1 MYVKHGR
8 TFIRCDEDNIEK
20 FINTIG
26 DITEIGRKKK
36 KNGKYCLYY
45 DVPCMFDTETTSFY
59 DKTNDR
65 KVAWVY
71 AWMFGINGHTI
82 MGRSLNE
89 FKILLDRLS
98 DVFGLNDERRLVCYI
113 HNMSFDFAFIKKLL
127 NFTDIFVMD
136 MNKPLYA
143 CCEEGIEFRC
153 SYLLTGKSLAE
164 LGKGLQK
171 YKISKK
177 VGDLDYS
184 LCRHEN
190 TLLTKKELGYCI
202 NDVRVGMAFIQEK
215 IEAGEHIK
223 DIPYTKTGYVRKYV
237 RRKCY
242 SKKYYSSFKDYIS
255 RLTLTEEEYFTCK
268 RAFMGGFTH
277 ANAWWVGETIE
288 GEIASFDFTS
298 SYPAV
303 MLSEMFPAGK
313 GHKVKIK
320 GEEDF
325 NYYCKDK
332 CCIFDIVIYNL
343 RLKENMPDAIISKSK
358 MWDFDNEGMIVD
370 NGRVRYCK
378 KCKMTITNVDYKV
391 FKKFYDFKCIV
402 KEMWIYEKAYLPKPI
417 IECVLDFYKAKTEL
431 KGLEDDES
439 KREYALKKEMLN
451 SLYGMIVMDIVRQ
464 LIIFDTDENVCF
476 KALDI
481 NPDEQL
487 DKYNNG
493 KARTTFY
500 PQGLFITSYARR
512 NLFMGIYEFKNDY
525 IYSDTDSIKAI
536 NYKDHLEWIE
546 KYNKWVTKKIENC
559 LVARGFDKDEAKP
572 KNIKGVRKPLGV
584 WDFENKDE
592 LYTKFKTLG
601 AKRYVVEQK
610 GDIFCT
616 VAGIGKKSIKKYLK
630 GNFDDPFKGF
640 ENKLSVKAEDTGK
653 NTHYYFSDPYENDI
667 VDYTGFKSHVKTDCG
682 VYLEAAPWNLKLSGD
697 YDKFLADLIALKCK
711 GRAS

>member
-1 MYVKHGR
+1 MYSKHGR
-8 TFIRCDEDNIEK
+8 TFIECNEETIEK
-20 FINTIG
+20 FIKTIG
-26 DITEIGRKKK
+26 DITEIGKRKRKGKK
-36 KNGKYCLYY
+36 SIVYY

-82 MGRSLNE
+82 MGRSLND
-89 FKILLDRLS
+89 FKILIDRIS
-98 DVFGLNDERRLVCYI
+98 EVFCLGEDNRLVCYI

-127 NFTDIFVMD
+127 NYTDIFVMD

-153 SYLLTGKSLAE
+153 SYLLTGKSLDE

-223 DIPYTKTGYVRKYV
+223 DIPYTKTGYVRQYV

-242 SKKYYSSFKDYIS
+242 SKKYHQNFSNYIS

-277 ANAWWVGETIE
+277 ANSWWVNETIE

-303 MLSEMFPAGK
+303 MISEMFPAGK
-313 GHKVKIK
+313 GHKVIIHNEK
-320 GEEDF
+320 EF
-325 NYYCKDK
+325 NAYCKEK
-332 CCIFDIVIYNL
+332 CCIFDIVI
-343 RLKENMPDAIISKSK
+343 RDLKLKKDIPDAIISESK
-358 MWDFDNEGMIVD
+358 MWDFNKEGMIID

-378 KCKMTITNVDYKV
+378 SCKMTITNVDYTV
-391 FKKFYDFKCIV
+391 FRKFYDFKCVV
-402 KEMWIYEKAYLPKPI
+402 KEMWVYEKAYLPKPL

-431 KGLEDDES
+431 KGLEDEES

-464 LIIFDTDENVCF
+464 IIVFDPDTDVCF
-476 KALDI
+476 KALDGSVE
-481 NPDEQL
+481 DQL
-487 DKYNNG
+487 NKYNNS
-493 KARTTFY
+493 KNRTTFY
-500 PQGLFITSYARR
+500 PQGLFITAYARR

-536 NYKDHLEWIE
+536 NYKDHLAWIE
-546 KYNKWVTKKIENC
+546 KYNNWVTKKIEKC
-559 LVARGFDKDEAKP
+559 LLTRGFDKDEAKP
-572 KNIKGVRKPLGV
+572 KNIKGVKKPLGV

-601 AKRYVVEQK
+601 AKRYIVEQNE
-610 GDIFCT
+610 DIFCT

-630 GNFDDPFKGF
+630 ENFENPFNGF
-640 ENKLSVKAEDTGK
+640 KNKLSIEAKDTGK
-653 NTHYYFSDPYENDI
+653 NTHLYFNDEYENDI
-667 VDYTGFKSHVKTDCG
+667 IDYNGNKSHIVTDCG
-682 VYLEAAPWNLKLSGD
+682 VYLESAPWKLTFSKD
-697 YDKFLADLIALKCK
+697 YDKFLIDLIALKCK
-711 GRAS
+711 GRVS